1 MTDCASE
8 SGKHSENRRDFLY
21 LTVGLFTGFG
31 TALALWPFMQSL
43 NPTGDVL
50 ALETVD
56 VDIAPIDTGQSVTVI
71 WQGKPV
77 FVRRRTPDEIGAA
90 EQAPLDEL
98 RDPQIDADRVV
109 KPEWLVV
116 VGVCPHLGCVP
127 RGQRLKTQRGKWNGW
142 FCTCHGSHYD
152 TSGRIRKG
160 PSPKNL
166 PVPKYV
172 FLNDTTIRIG

>member
-1 MTDCASE
+1 MTDYVRE

-21 LTVGLFTGFG
+21 LTTGLFAGLGATL
-31 TALALWPFMQSL
+31 TLWPFVHSMS
-43 NPTGDVL
+43 PTRDVL
-50 ALETVD
+50 ALETVE
-56 VDIAPIDTGQSVTVI
+56 VNLAPIEIGQAVTVV

-77 FVRRRTPDEIGAA
+77 FVRRRTTDEIQAA
-90 EQAPLDEL
+90 QQAPLDEL
-98 RDPQIDADRVV
+98 PDPQADADRVV
-109 KPEWLVV
+109 NPEWLIV

-166 PVPKYV
+166 PVPKYE
-172 FLNDTTIRIG
+172 FLDDTTIRIG

>member
-21 LTVGLFTGFG
+21 LTAGLFTGLG
-31 TALALWPFMQSL
+31 TALALWPFMHSL

-56 VDIAPIDTGQSVTVI
+56 VDIAPIETGQSVTVV

-77 FVRRRTPDEIGAA
+77 FIRRRTPDEIGAA
-90 EQAPLDEL
+90 EQVQLDEL
-98 RDPQIDADRVV
+98 SDPQSDADRVV

-127 RGQRLKTQRGKWNGW
+127 RGQRLKTQRGEWNGW
-142 FCTCHGSHYD
+142 LCTCHGSQYD

-166 PVPKYV
+166 PVPKYE